1 MKISSKSDVLSN
13 LILPNQINLSG
24 QISLSYRYRLIF
36 QGKKKALTI
45 VMRGNVK
52 IILKQKTYKSLKSKL
67 TLMQNI
73 WYILTV
79 IAYALNSRSNF

>member
-36 QGKKKALTI
+36 QGKKKSAHHSYE
-45 VMRGNVK
+45 RKCQNNF
-52 IILKQKTYKSLKSKL
+52 KTENL
-67 TLMQNI
+67 
-73 WYILTV
+73 
-79 IAYALNSRSNF
+79 